1 MDRIINSHLNQFS
14 QEHAVESETEDVR
27 FEKFVNFAVLQ
38 SQIAKRLDLELVTT
52 GDGEDGIDGVAV
64 IINEELVIGKEEAR
78 AALNNQRKITM
89 YKSYLFNQRPPTQ

>member
-1 MDRIINSHLNQFS
+1 MDRIIKSHLGQFS
-14 QEHAVESETEDVR
+14 QEHAIESEAEDIR

-64 IINEELVIGKEEAR
+64 IINEELVIGKGEAK
-78 AALNNQRKITM
+78 AALNNQRKNNDVQII
-89 YKSYLFNQRPPTQ
+89 FIQ